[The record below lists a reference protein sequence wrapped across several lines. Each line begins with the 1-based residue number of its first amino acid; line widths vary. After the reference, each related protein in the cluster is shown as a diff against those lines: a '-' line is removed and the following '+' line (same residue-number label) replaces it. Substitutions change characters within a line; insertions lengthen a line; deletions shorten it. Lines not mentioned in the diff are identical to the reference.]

1 MRGEH
6 KRPEIPPERRG
17 LRRFP
22 RLLIAATRF
31 VWEADR
37 RRLMISML
45 PPLVTAVMTAW
56 QLLLTRDLIAAVLTP
71 TSTGDAGHI
80 VPPLVGMIAA
90 GTISTLANVFN
101 TQQQQVLNEVVGRQM
116 NLRLVSIVSAIEMA
130 RFDTPD
136 FQDRLRRAQGGMGR
150 VMGVTWSI
158 IGLARSIFLIVGV
171 AIALLLLAPVLVLIA
186 IGGFIPLWI
195 AQTATSRAMYTFWR
209 EQTANDRKRGYISGL
224 FTSREHAKEV
234 RAFGLGSYL
243 KTLYLKLSDER
254 LAELLRHL
262 RRRARMVLAGGIG
275 SAFFNALSFGALAYL
290 VFTGQ
295 LGLAEA
301 GAAAAG
307 SQQLR
312 AQLDGLVGN
321 SSQLYES
328 ALYLQDWDEFLALA
342 PVERHLPKPT
352 VPPGF
357 GHIAVRDVSFG
368 YPVSGTGTPARQALS
383 DIDLDIRR
391 GEVIALVGENGS
403 GKTTLAKVLTGL
415 YAPDSGTV
423 TWDGVDTSTVDPSW
437 VQERVA
443 VLFQDFA
450 HFLLT
455 VRENIGLGRVE
466 RIGDEDAIV
475 AAAKRAGAD
484 GFVSEWPEG
493 YGAMLGPVF
502 LDGREIS
509 IGQWQRIALARAFFR
524 DAPLVIL
531 DEPTAALDPRAEHE
545 LFSRMRELFAGRA
558 VLLISHRFSS
568 VRAADRIYVLHEGRI
583 VESGTHRELMT
594 RGGRYAELFT
604 MQAAAYF
611 PELERAT
618 VPTT

>member
-1 MRGEH
+1 MRLPH
-6 KRPEIPPERRG
+6 PDIPSERRG
-17 LRRFP
+17 LHRFP
-22 RLLIAATRF
+22 RLLWAATRF
-31 VWEADR
+31 VWGADP
-37 RRLMISML
+37 RRLLLSL
-45 PPLVTAVMTAW
+45 APPAVSAVTTAW

-71 TSTGDAGHI
+71 GAGDAGHI
-80 VPPLVGMIAA
+80 VPPLAGMIAA

-116 NLRLVSIVSAIEMA
+116 QLRLVGIVSAIEMA

-150 VMGVTWSI
+150 VMGVTWSV
-158 IGLARSIFLIVGV
+158 IGLARSVFLIVGV
-171 AIALLLLAPVLVLIA
+171 AVALLLLEPILVLIA
-186 IGGFIPLWI
+186 IGGFVPLWI

-209 EQTANDRKRGYISGL
+209 EQTANERKRGYITSL
-224 FTSREHAKEV
+224 FTSREHAKEI
-234 RAFGLGSYL
+234 RAYGLGAYL
-243 KTLYLKLSDER
+243 KALYLRLSDER
-254 LAELLRHL
+254 LVELLRHL
-262 RRRARMVLAGGIG
+262 RRRARLVFAGGVG
-275 SAFFNALSFGALAYL
+275 SAVFNALSFGALAYL
-290 VFTGQ
+290 VFTGE
-295 LGLAEA
+295 LGIAEA

-307 SQQLR
+307 SQQLK

-342 PVERHLPKPT
+342 PADRPRPKPAA
-352 VPPGF
+352 PPAF
-357 GHIAVRDVSFG
+357 GRIEVRDVTFG
-368 YPVSGTGTPARQALS
+368 YPTSGSQAAARPALRDVSLE
-383 DIDLDIRR
+383 IRA
-391 GEVIALVGENGS
+391 GEVVALVGENGS

-415 YAPDSGTV
+415 YAPDSGRV
-423 TWDGVDTSTVDPSW
+423 LWDGVDTDTVDPSW
-437 VQERVA
+437 VHDRVA

-455 VRENIGLGRVE
+455 VRENIALGRVE
-466 RIGDEDAIV
+466 RIGDDEAIV

-484 GFVSEWPEG
+484 AFVSEWPEG

-502 LDGREIS
+502 SGGKEIS
-509 IGQWQRIALARAFFR
+509 VGQWQRIALARAFFR

-531 DEPTAALDPRAEHE
+531 DEPTAALDPRAEHD
-545 LFSRMRELFAGRA
+545 LFSRMRELFATRA

-583 VESGTHRELMT
+583 VEHGTHRELMSQ
-594 RGGRYAELFT
+594 GGRYAELFT

-611 PELERAT
+611 PELGREA